1 MANLRPPFTEET
13 AQKKVKAAQDMWNT
27 KDPARV
33 AQGYTPTCI
42 WRVRD
47 SFFTGTESI
56 VAFLQAKWK
65 RERSYRLRKELF
77 AFRDDRIAV
86 QFWYEFQDVEDEMRW
101 KRCYGLED
109 WTFDETGKM
118 RKQRAVFLHLIYFC
132 CALES
137 RLISKLQED
146 VENTCTTCR
155 ASTMDQIMSDVNDS
169 QRRRQPLRDASSRIN
184 HSKSPNVVETPRLR
198 IEESEQLKSPD
209 RVSFLMTPTPQ
220 RNKEN
225 ERLSVAID
233 SQPDSAR
240 NSIMSAASIL
250 STKGKRKTHVGPWQL
265 GRTLGKG
272 ATGRVRLAKHAV
284 TGHTAAIKIV
294 SKKSAAMVQSESIA
308 AMDRNMGNFPTNA
321 ATRQMPCGI
330 EREVVIMKLIEHP
343 NVISLYDVWENR
355 GELYLVLEHVEGGE
369 LFDYVSNNGPLP
381 EEEAVRLFR
390 QIIAALGY
398 CHRFNICH
406 RDLKPENIL
415 LDANHN
421 VKLADFGMAALQP
434 AGHWLNTSCGS
445 PHYAAPEIIY
455 GRKYRGDRA
464 DMWSCGIIL
473 YALLT
478 GYLPFDGGDLGS
490 TLWLVK
496 KGDYEIPSELSDEAA
511 DLIQRILQKRP
522 EDRISMQ
529 NIWLHPLLTKYEK
542 LHNAMIDH
550 YVGPPPALSVKDC
563 GQTLSCQQDI
573 DLDILRNLQTL
584 WHDVKADELIQR
596 LLCIEPTHERMFYN
610 ALARFRDEQLENY
623 QGQPLECSA
632 SDYHHISRTGGR
644 IRRGRSQ
651 TGQGSSKHRSHFP
664 SVKEFPRRLSS
675 FKEPMSPGTVASY
688 DPYRSP
694 KHSDTASEAQYAHV
708 TVRREP
714 SDQCQAILSS
724 PRVNPPASIAEEQ
737 EPEESDRPDG
747 SPFTVLQKRKQGP
760 SSMKSFVSSRV
771 PHSSSRAP
779 GLSTHS
785 MSYRRNVSFHHAR
798 NRSHGSASAKLKKR
812 KIVSPNQPN
821 EIKRSPS
828 TCSLQLMADGLD
840 IPDMPSSPSLP
851 AQPTMVRGNGPKV
864 KSLGQVRKVRDTDYT
879 WREDT
884 RKVSHELSQIC
895 EEAFNGSSA
904 TTIRTTSGGSGYETP
919 GTPVSMASPEQ
930 VQPNSTTLAPNTSK
944 ESSGP
949 YNIKELIETR
959 QKLFEHGRDRKD
971 NVPAYLSGVITHLDR
986 LIEEDQVQNGARK
999 PLDVASFKDPFVT
1012 SPNEG
1017 FPPVTNDNRAS
1028 PFRALSQISPRRQ
1041 QKPRTSLATSQGGDV
1056 KATIRMVPHS
1066 SLPSMEEV
1074 KPLTIRKKNSSK
1086 FASSDVHEFAMVDSA
1101 GGDRNLSIGSRHA
1114 GQPSGLAPIEEVPL
1128 SPKKTTPHAQEG
1140 KKWSWFKP
1148 RPQGSYNPP
1157 ALPPKDSHLIIPS
1170 GGTTVHNAITLEP
1183 AFPPKTQSP
1192 QQLPRRK
1199 ASMDRFGGGFL
1210 KKLLTKKSPQNMEEP
1225 PANNEKDP
1233 QTTPTKDNR
1242 YSSLMCKGLAD
1253 TDSSVEADDPP
1264 NPFPNKRR
1272 SVANHNW
1279 FARVFQIK
1287 PATHVIALNTSKVK
1301 GRKELYKLLREW
1313 RDFGMEDVYLDKTN
1327 GIVHGRVSE
1336 ANFLQLREVEFT
1348 AEFYT
1353 VLEHGHQ
1360 ANLSLVRFKQ
1370 ERGAASSFNKV
1381 VETVQSTL
1389 MRRGMVV
1396 EDPFRAKKMSSVLD
1410 SVPNHK

>member
-1 MANLRPPFTEET
+1 
-13 AQKKVKAAQDMWNT
+13 
-27 KDPARV
+27 
-33 AQGYTPTCI
+33 
-42 WRVRD
+42 
-47 SFFTGTESI
+47 
-56 VAFLQAKWK
+56 
-65 RERSYRLRKELF
+65 
-77 AFRDDRIAV
+77 
-86 QFWYEFQDVEDEMRW
+86 
-101 KRCYGLED
+101 
-109 WTFDETGKM
+109 
-118 RKQRAVFLHLIYFC
+118 
-132 CALES
+132 
-137 RLISKLQED
+137 
-146 VENTCTTCR
+146 
-155 ASTMDQIMSDVNDS
+155 MDQIMWDVNDS
-169 QRRRQPLRDASSRIN
+169 QRRRQPLRDVSSRIN
-184 HSKSPNVVETPRLR
+184 QSKSPNVETPRLR
-198 IEESEQLKSPD
+198 TEESDQLKSPD
-209 RVSFLMTPTPQ
+209 RMPFPMTPTPQ

-225 ERLSVAID
+225 ERLSVATD
-233 SQPDSAR
+233 LQPDSAR
-240 NSIMSAASIL
+240 NSIMSAASLL

-308 AMDRNMGNFPTNA
+308 AMDRNMGNFPTNS

-490 TLWLVK
+490 TLRLVK
-496 KGDYEIPSELSDEAA
+496 KGDYMIPPELSDEAA

-542 LHNAMIDH
+542 LHNAMVDH

-584 WHDVKADELIQR
+584 WHDVKAEDLIQR

-610 ALARFRDEQLENY
+610 ALAKFRDEQLENY
-623 QGQPLECSA
+623 QGQPLEYSA
-632 SDYHHISRTGGR
+632 SDYHHISRPGGR
-644 IRRGRSQ
+644 VRRGRSQ
-651 TGQGSSKHRSHFP
+651 TGQGNSKRRAQFP
-664 SVKEFPRRLSS
+664 SVKEFPRRVSS
-675 FKEPMSPGTVASY
+675 VKEPMSSGTTASY

-694 KHSDTASEAQYAHV
+694 NHGSTTSEAQYANI
-708 TVRREP
+708 TVHREL
-714 SDQCQAILSS
+714 SEQSQAILSS
-724 PRVNPPASIAEEQ
+724 PRVNPPPSIAEEQ
-737 EPEESDRPDG
+737 EPEEWDGPDE
-747 SPFTVLQKRKQGP
+747 SPFTVLQKRKHGP
-760 SSMKSFVSSRV
+760 SSMKSFVSSKV

-798 NRSHGSASAKLKKR
+798 NRSHGSASAKQKKR
-812 KIVSPNQPN
+812 KIAAPTQQT

-840 IPDMPSSPSLP
+840 LPDMPSSPPLP
-851 AQPTMVRGNGPKV
+851 AQPTVVRTNGPKV
-864 KSLGQVRKVRDTDYT
+864 KSLGQVRKVRETDYT

-895 EEAFNGSSA
+895 EEAFNGSSV

-919 GTPVSMASPEQ
+919 ATPVSMASPEQ
-930 VQPNSTTLAPNTSK
+930 VHPTPKIPGSNTTK
-944 ESSGP
+944 DSSRS
-949 YNIKELIETR
+949 YNIKELTETR
-959 QKLFEHGRDRKD
+959 QKLIEHGQGRKD
-971 NVPAYLSGVITHLDR
+971 NVGGYLSGVITHLDR
-986 LIEEDQVQNGARK
+986 LIEEDQVKNGTKRE
-999 PLDVASFKDPFVT
+999 LDVAALQDPFVT
-1012 SPNEG
+1012 SPNEA
-1017 FPPVTNDNRAS
+1017 FLPIINENCAS
-1028 PFRALSQISPRRQ
+1028 PVRPPSETSPRRQ
-1041 QKPRTSLATSQGGDV
+1041 QKPRTSLATSQGGDA

-1074 KPLTIRKKNSSK
+1074 KPLTIRKKNSTK
-1086 FASSDVHEFAMVDSA
+1086 FTSPHVHEFAMSDSM
-1101 GGDRNLSIGSRHA
+1101 GGDQNFSIGSRR
-1114 GQPSGLAPIEEVPL
+1114 GRQPSGLPPIEEVPL
-1128 SPKKTTPHAQEG
+1128 SPKKSTTRAPEG
-1140 KKWSWFKP
+1140 KKWSWFKH
-1148 RPQGSYNPP
+1148 RAQGSDSPP
-1157 ALPPKDSHLIIPS
+1157 ALPPKDTHLIIPS
-1170 GGTTVHNAITLEP
+1170 GGTIVHNPITLEP
-1183 AFPPKTQSP
+1183 ASPPKAENTERVP
-1192 QQLPRRK
+1192 KRK
-1199 ASMDRFGGGFL
+1199 TSMDRFGGGFF
-1210 KKLLTKKSPQNMEEP
+1210 KKLLTKRSTQNMEEP
-1225 PANNEKDP
+1225 PTNQEKDI

-1242 YSSLMCKGLAD
+1242 HSSLMCKGLAD
-1253 TDSSVEADDPP
+1253 TDSSTEADDPP
-1264 NPFPNKRR
+1264 NPFSQKRR
-1272 SVANHNW
+1272 SIANHNW

-1287 PATHVIALNTSKVK
+1287 PATQVIALNTSKVK

-1327 GIVHGRVSE
+1327 SVVHGRVSE
-1336 ANFLQLREVEFT
+1336 ANFLHLREVEFT

-1396 EDPFRAKKMSSVLD
+1396 EDPARAKKMSRVLD
-1410 SVPNHK
+1410 SVPNRK

>member
-1 MANLRPPFTEET
+1 MSHTNYA
-13 AQKKVKAAQDMWNT
+13 
-27 KDPARV
+27 
-33 AQGYTPTCI
+33 
-42 WRVRD
+42 
-47 SFFTGTESI
+47 
-56 VAFLQAKWK
+56 
-65 RERSYRLRKELF
+65 
-77 AFRDDRIAV
+77 
-86 QFWYEFQDVEDEMRW
+86 
-101 KRCYGLED
+101 
-109 WTFDETGKM
+109 
-118 RKQRAVFLHLIYFC
+118 
-132 CALES
+132 
-137 RLISKLQED
+137 
-146 VENTCTTCR
+146 
-155 ASTMDQIMSDVNDS
+155 MDQMMSDVNDS
-169 QRRRQPLRDASSRIN
+169 QRRRQPLRDVSSRMN
-184 HSKSPNVVETPRLR
+184 HPKSPNVETPRLR
-198 IEESEQLKSPD
+198 IHESEQLKSPD
-209 RVSFLMTPTPQ
+209 RMSFLMTPTPQ

-225 ERLSVAID
+225 DRLSVVTD
-233 SQPDSAR
+233 LQPDSAR

-284 TGHTAAIKIV
+284 TGNTAAIKIV

-308 AMDRNMGNFPTNA
+308 AMDRNMGNFPTNS

-355 GELYLVLEHVEGGE
+355 GELYLVLEHVQGGE

-415 LDANHN
+415 LDSNHN

-455 GRKYRGDRA
+455 GRKYRGDKA

-490 TLWLVK
+490 TLRLVK
-496 KGDYEIPSELSDEAA
+496 KGDYMIPPELSDEAA

-529 NIWLHPLLTKYEK
+529 SIWLHPLLTKYEK
-542 LHNAMIDH
+542 LHNAMVDH
-550 YVGPPPALSVKDC
+550 YVGPPPPLSVKDC
-563 GQTLSCQQDI
+563 GQALSCQQDI

-584 WHDVKADELIQR
+584 WHDVKAEDLMQR

-610 ALARFRDEQLENY
+610 ALAKFRDEQLENY
-623 QGQPLECSA
+623 QGQPLEYSA
-632 SDYHHISRTGGR
+632 SDYHHISRPGGR
-644 IRRGRSQ
+644 VRRGRSQ
-651 TGQGSSKHRSHFP
+651 TGQGSSKRRAQFP

-675 FKEPMSPGTVASY
+675 FKEPMSSGTTASY

-694 KHSDTASEAQYAHV
+694 NHDSTASKAQYTHI
-708 TVRREP
+708 TVHRESP
-714 SDQCQAILSS
+714 EQSQAILSS
-724 PRVNPPASIAEEQ
+724 PRVQPPPSIAEEQ
-737 EPEESDRPDG
+737 EPEESDGPDA
-747 SPFTVLQKRKQGP
+747 SPFTVLQKRKHGP
-760 SSMKSFVSSRV
+760 SSMKSFVSSKV

-798 NRSHGSASAKLKKR
+798 NRSHGSTSAKPKKR
-812 KIVSPNQPN
+812 KIAPQNQQN

-828 TCSLQLMADGLD
+828 TCSLQILADGLCL
-840 IPDMPSSPSLP
+840 PDMPSSPPLP
-851 AQPTMVRGNGPKV
+851 AQPTVVRANGPKV
-864 KSLGQVRKVRDTDYT
+864 KSLGQVRKVRETDYT
-879 WREDT
+879 WKEDT

-895 EEAFNGSSA
+895 EEAFNGSSV

-919 GTPVSMASPEQ
+919 GTPVSTASLDQ
-930 VQPNSTTLAPNTSK
+930 VKPTSTIPVAHTSK
-944 ESSGP
+944 ESSRP
-949 YNIKELIETR
+949 YNIKELTETR
-959 QKLFEHGRDRKD
+959 QKLIEHSRGRKD

-986 LIEEDQVQNGARK
+986 LIEEDQAKNGTQREVE
-999 PLDVASFKDPFVT
+999 VASYQDPFII
-1012 SPNEG
+1012 SPNET
-1017 FPPVTNDNRAS
+1017 FLPVINENCAS
-1028 PFRALSQISPRRQ
+1028 PVREPSEASPRRQ
-1041 QKPRTSLATSQGGDV
+1041 QKPRTSLATSHGGDA

-1066 SLPSMEEV
+1066 SLPSMQEV
-1074 KPLTIRKKNSSK
+1074 KPLTIRKKNHSK
-1086 FASSDVHEFAMVDSA
+1086 LASSDVHEFAMGDPA
-1101 GGDRNLSIGSRHA
+1101 GSDRNFSIGSRHA
-1114 GQPSGLAPIEEVPL
+1114 AQPSGLAPIEEVPL
-1128 SPKKTTPHAQEG
+1128 SPKKTTARAPEG
-1140 KKWSWFKP
+1140 KKWSWFKH
-1148 RPQGSYNPP
+1148 RSQGSDNPP

-1170 GGTTVHNAITLEP
+1170 GGTIVHNPITLEP
-1183 AFPPKTQSP
+1183 ASPSKGENTERVPK
-1192 QQLPRRK
+1192 RK
-1199 ASMDRFGGGFL
+1199 TSMDRFGGGFF
-1210 KKLLTKKSPQNMEEP
+1210 KKLLTKKSTQNEEES
-1225 PANNEKDP
+1225 PANNENEI

-1253 TDSSVEADDPP
+1253 TDSSVEADDAP
-1264 NPFPNKRR
+1264 NPFHQKRR
-1272 SVANHNW
+1272 SIANHNW

-1287 PATHVIALNTSKVK
+1287 PATQVIALSTSKVK

-1327 GIVHGRVSE
+1327 SIVHGRVSE
-1336 ANFLQLREVEFT
+1336 ANFLHLREVEFT

-1381 VETVQSTL
+1381 VDAVQSTL

-1396 EDPFRAKKMSSVLD
+1396 EDPSRAENMMRVLD
-1410 SVPNHK
+1410 SVPNHN

>member
-1 MANLRPPFTEET
+1 
-13 AQKKVKAAQDMWNT
+13 
-27 KDPARV
+27 
-33 AQGYTPTCI
+33 
-42 WRVRD
+42 
-47 SFFTGTESI
+47 
-56 VAFLQAKWK
+56 
-65 RERSYRLRKELF
+65 
-77 AFRDDRIAV
+77 
-86 QFWYEFQDVEDEMRW
+86 
-101 KRCYGLED
+101 
-109 WTFDETGKM
+109 
-118 RKQRAVFLHLIYFC
+118 
-132 CALES
+132 
-137 RLISKLQED
+137 
-146 VENTCTTCR
+146 
-155 ASTMDQIMSDVNDS
+155 MDQIMSDVNDP
-169 QRRRQPLRDASSRIN
+169 QPRRQPLRDVSSRMN
-184 HSKSPNVVETPRLR
+184 NSKSPNVETPRLR
-198 IEESEQLKSPD
+198 IEEAEQLKSPD
-209 RVSFLMTPTPQ
+209 RTSFLMTPTPR

-225 ERLSVAID
+225 ERLSVATD
-233 SQPDSAR
+233 LQPDSAR

-308 AMDRNMGNFPTNA
+308 AMDRNMGNFPTNP

-415 LDANHN
+415 LDSNHN

-490 TLWLVK
+490 TLRLVK
-496 KGDYEIPSELSDEAA
+496 KGDYIIPPELSDEAA

-529 NIWLHPLLTKYEK
+529 SIWLHPLLTKYEK
-542 LHNAMIDH
+542 LHNAMVDH
-550 YVGPPPALSVKDC
+550 YVGPPPALSVNDC
-563 GQTLSCQQDI
+563 GPTLSSQQDI

-584 WHDVKADELIQR
+584 WHDVKAEDLIQR

-610 ALARFRDEQLENY
+610 ALAKFRDEQLENY
-623 QGQPLECSA
+623 QGQPLEYSA
-632 SDYHHISRTGGR
+632 SDYHHISRPGGR
-644 IRRGRSQ
+644 VRRGRSQ
-651 TGQGSSKHRSHFP
+651 TGQGSSKHRAEFP
-664 SVKEFPRRLSS
+664 SVKGFPRRLSS
-675 FKEPMSPGTVASY
+675 FKEPMSSGTMESY

-694 KHSDTASEAQYAHV
+694 KHGGTASEAQYAQI
-708 TVRREP
+708 TVHREP
-714 SDQCQAILSS
+714 SENARAILSS
-724 PRVNPPASIAEEQ
+724 PRVKPPPSIAEEQ
-737 EPEESDRPDG
+737 EPEESDGPDG
-747 SPFTVLQKRKQGP
+747 SPFTVLQKRKHGP
-760 SSMKSFVSSRV
+760 SSMKSFVSSKV
-771 PHSSSRAP
+771 PHSSSRAR

-785 MSYRRNVSFHHAR
+785 MSYRRNVSFHHTR
-798 NRSHGSASAKLKKR
+798 NRSHGSTSAKPKKR
-812 KIVSPNQPN
+812 KIATPNQQN

-840 IPDMPSSPSLP
+840 LPDMPSSPPLP
-851 AQPTMVRGNGPKV
+851 AQPTVVRMNGPKV
-864 KSLGQVRKVRDTDYT
+864 KSLGQIRKVRDSDYT
-879 WREDT
+879 WKEDT

-895 EEAFNGSSA
+895 EEAFNGSSV
-904 TTIRTTSGGSGYETP
+904 TTIRTTSGASGYETP
-919 GTPVSMASPEQ
+919 ATPVSMASPEQ
-930 VQPNSTTLAPNTSK
+930 AQATSTIPVSNTSQ
-944 ESSGP
+944 EASRS
-949 YNIKELIETR
+949 YNIKELTETR
-959 QKLFEHGRDRKD
+959 QKLIEHSRGRKD

-986 LIEEDQVQNGARK
+986 LIEEDQVQNGGIWRE
-999 PLDVASFKDPFVT
+999 LDVAPSQDPFVT
-1012 SPNEG
+1012 PPNET
-1017 FPPVTNDNRAS
+1017 FLPINENCAS
-1028 PFRALSQISPRRQ
+1028 PVRAPSETSPRRQ
-1041 QKPRTSLATSQGGDV
+1041 QKPRASLATSQGGDA

-1066 SLPSMEEV
+1066 SFRSMEEV
-1074 KPLTIRKKNSSK
+1074 KPLTIRKKNYSK
-1086 FASSDVHEFAMVDSA
+1086 FASSDVHEFAMGDST
-1101 GGDRNLSIGSRHA
+1101 GGDRNFSIASRHA

-1128 SPKKTTPHAQEG
+1128 SPKKTTTQAPEA
-1140 KKWSWFKP
+1140 KKWSWFKH
-1148 RPQGSYNPP
+1148 RSQGSDNPP

-1170 GGTTVHNAITLEP
+1170 GGTTVHNPITLEP
-1183 AFPPKTQSP
+1183 ASPPKTGNTERV
-1192 QQLPRRK
+1192 PRRK
-1199 ASMDRFGGGFL
+1199 TSMDRFGGGFF
-1210 KKLLTKKSPQNMEEP
+1210 KKLLTKKSTQSMQEP
-1225 PANNEKDP
+1225 SANKETDI
-1233 QTTPTKDNR
+1233 QTLPPKDNR

-1264 NPFPNKRR
+1264 NPSRHKRR
-1272 SVANHNW
+1272 SIANHNW

-1287 PATHVIALNTSKVK
+1287 PATQVIALNTSKVK

-1327 GIVHGRVSE
+1327 SIVHGRVSE
-1336 ANFLQLREVEFT
+1336 ANFLHLREVEFT

-1389 MRRGMVV
+1389 ARRGMVV
-1396 EDPFRAKKMSSVLD
+1396 EDPSRAKKMSRVLD
-1410 SVPNHK
+1410 SVPNHR

>member
-1 MANLRPPFTEET
+1 MS
-13 AQKKVKAAQDMWNT
+13 
-27 KDPARV
+27 
-33 AQGYTPTCI
+33 YTT
-42 WRVRD
+42 
-47 SFFTGTESI
+47 SS
-56 VAFLQAKWK
+56 
-65 RERSYRLRKELF
+65 
-77 AFRDDRIAV
+77 
-86 QFWYEFQDVEDEMRW
+86 
-101 KRCYGLED
+101 
-109 WTFDETGKM
+109 
-118 RKQRAVFLHLIYFC
+118 
-132 CALES
+132 
-137 RLISKLQED
+137 
-146 VENTCTTCR
+146 
-155 ASTMDQIMSDVNDS
+155 MDQRLSDMTES
-169 QRRRQPLRDASSRIN
+169 QRRRRPLGDVSGRMN
-184 HSKSPNVVETPRLR
+184 HSKSPNVETSRLT
-198 IEESEQLKSPD
+198 IEEYEQMKSPD
-209 RVSFLMTPTPQ
+209 RMSFCMTPTPQ

-225 ERLSVAID
+225 ERLSVATD
-233 SQPDSAR
+233 FQPNSAR

-250 STKGKRKTHVGPWQL
+250 STRGKRKTHVGPWQL

-308 AMDRNMGNFPTNA
+308 AMDRNMGNFPTNP

-369 LFDYVSNNGPLP
+369 LFDYVSKNGPLP

-415 LDANHN
+415 LDSNHN

-478 GYLPFDGGDLGS
+478 GYLPFDGGDLGN
-490 TLWLVK
+490 TLRLVK
-496 KGDYEIPSELSDEAA
+496 KGDYAIPSELSDEAA

-522 EDRISMQ
+522 EDRISMK

-542 LHNAMIDH
+542 LHNAMVDH

-563 GQTLSCQQDI
+563 GQTLSSQQDI

-584 WHDVKADELIQR
+584 WHDVKAEDLIQR

-610 ALARFRDEQLENY
+610 ALAKFRDEQLENY
-623 QGQPLECSA
+623 QGQPLEYSA

-644 IRRGRSQ
+644 VRRGRSH
-651 TGQGSSKHRSHFP
+651 TGQGSSKRRAQYP
-664 SVKEFPRRLSS
+664 SIREFPRHLSS
-675 FKEPMSPGTVASY
+675 FKEPMSSGTMESY

-694 KHSDTASEAQYAHV
+694 NHGSTASEAQYAHI
-708 TVRREP
+708 TVHREP
-714 SDQCQAILSS
+714 SEQSEAMSSS
-724 PRVNPPASIAEEQ
+724 PRVKPPPSIVEEE
-737 EPEESDRPDG
+737 EPEEMDGPDD
-747 SPFTVLQKRKQGP
+747 SPFTVLQKRKHGP
-760 SSMKSFVSSRV
+760 SSMKSFVSSKV
-771 PHSSSRAP
+771 PRSSSRAP
-779 GLSTHS
+779 GISARS

-798 NRSHGSASAKLKKR
+798 NRSHGSTSVKSKKR
-812 KIVSPNQPN
+812 KIAPQNTNQKS

-840 IPDMPSSPSLP
+840 IPEMPSSPPLP
-851 AQPTMVRGNGPKV
+851 AQPTVVRANGPKV
-864 KSLGQVRKVRDTDYT
+864 KSMGQVRKVRESDYT
-879 WREDT
+879 WKEDT

-895 EEAFNGSSA
+895 EEAFNGSSV

-919 GTPVSMASPEQ
+919 ATPVSMASPEQ
-930 VQPNSTTLAPNTSK
+930 VQTTSAIPGSNTLQEPAQS
-944 ESSGP
+944 
-949 YNIKELIETR
+949 YNIKVLTETR
-959 QKLFEHGRDRKD
+959 QKFIEHSRGRND

-986 LIEEDQVQNGARK
+986 LIEEDQAQNGRRRG
-999 PLDVASFKDPFVT
+999 LEVSSSQDPFV
-1012 SPNEG
+1012 
-1017 FPPVTNDNRAS
+1017 AS
-1028 PFRALSQISPRRQ
+1028 PDEALLPVIKEDFASPIRGPSENSPKRK
-1041 QKPRTSLATSQGGDV
+1041 QKLRTSLAKSQGGDG

-1066 SLPSMEEV
+1066 SLSCMEEV

-1086 FASSDVHEFAMVDSA
+1086 FVSSDVQEFATSDCPSD
-1101 GGDRNLSIGSRHA
+1101 GQNFSIGSRHA
-1114 GQPSGLAPIEEVPL
+1114 GQPIGLEPIEEAPL
-1128 SPKKTTPHAQEG
+1128 SPKKTTTRAPEG
-1140 KKWSWFKP
+1140 KKWSWFKH
-1148 RPQGSYNPP
+1148 RPQGSENTPT
-1157 ALPPKDSHLIIPS
+1157 LPPKDSHLIIPS
-1170 GGTTVHNAITLEP
+1170 GGTTVHTPITLEP
-1183 AFPPKTQSP
+1183 ASPPQTENTESVA
-1192 QQLPRRK
+1192 RRK
-1199 ASMDRFGGGFL
+1199 PSIDRFGGSFF
-1210 KKLLTKKSPQNMEEP
+1210 KKLLTKKTNQSMQEP
-1225 PANNEKDP
+1225 LADKEKDI
-1233 QTTPTKDNR
+1233 QTKLAKDAR
-1242 YSSLMCKGLAD
+1242 HSSLMCKGLAD
-1253 TDSSVEADDPP
+1253 TDSSIEADDSP
-1264 NPFPNKRR
+1264 NPFHHKRR
-1272 SVANHNW
+1272 SIANHNW

-1287 PATHVIALNTSKVK
+1287 PATQVIALSTSKVK

-1327 GIVHGRVSE
+1327 SIVHGRVSE
-1336 ANFLQLREVEFT
+1336 ANFLYLREVEFT

-1353 VLEHGHQ
+1353 VLEYGQ
-1360 ANLSLVRFKQ
+1360 PANLSLVRFKQ
-1370 ERGAASSFNKV
+1370 ERGAVSSFNKV

-1410 SVPNHK
+1410 SVPTRK

>member
-1 MANLRPPFTEET
+1 
-13 AQKKVKAAQDMWNT
+13 
-27 KDPARV
+27 
-33 AQGYTPTCI
+33 
-42 WRVRD
+42 
-47 SFFTGTESI
+47 
-56 VAFLQAKWK
+56 
-65 RERSYRLRKELF
+65 
-77 AFRDDRIAV
+77 
-86 QFWYEFQDVEDEMRW
+86 
-101 KRCYGLED
+101 
-109 WTFDETGKM
+109 
-118 RKQRAVFLHLIYFC
+118 
-132 CALES
+132 
-137 RLISKLQED
+137 
-146 VENTCTTCR
+146 
-155 ASTMDQIMSDVNDS
+155 MSDFNES
-169 QRRRQPLRDASSRIN
+169 LRRRQPLGDVSSRMN
-184 HSKSPNVVETPRLR
+184 HSKSPNVETPRLR

-209 RVSFLMTPTPQ
+209 GMSFCMTPTPQ

-225 ERLSVAID
+225 ERLSVATD
-233 SQPDSAR
+233 FQPNSAR

-308 AMDRNMGNFPTNA
+308 AMDRNMGKFPTNS

-415 LDANHN
+415 LDSNYN

-478 GYLPFDGGDLGS
+478 GYLPFDGGDLGN
-490 TLWLVK
+490 TLRLVK
-496 KGDYEIPSELSDEAA
+496 KGDYIIPPELSDEAA

-522 EDRISMQ
+522 EDRISMK

-563 GQTLSCQQDI
+563 GQPLSCQQDI

-584 WHDVKADELIQR
+584 WHDVQAEDLIQR
-596 LLCIEPTHERMFYN
+596 ILCIEPTHERMFYN
-610 ALARFRDEQLENY
+610 ALAKFRDEQLENY
-623 QGQPLECSA
+623 QGQPLEYSA
-632 SDYHHISRTGGR
+632 SDYHHISRPGGR
-644 IRRGRSQ
+644 VRRGRSQ
-651 TGQGSSKHRSHFP
+651 TGQGSSKRRAQFP

-675 FKEPMSPGTVASY
+675 FKEPMSSGTTESY

-694 KHSDTASEAQYAHV
+694 KHGSTTLGAQYAHI
-708 TVRREP
+708 TVHRESP
-714 SDQCQAILSS
+714 EESEVIPSS
-724 PRVNPPASIAEEQ
+724 PRVKPPPSIVEEE
-737 EPEESDRPDG
+737 EPEESDGPDG
-747 SPFTVLQKRKQGP
+747 SPFTVLTKRKHGP
-760 SSMKSFVSSRV
+760 SSMKSFVSSKIA
-771 PHSSSRAP
+771 HSSSRAP
-779 GLSTHS
+779 GLSAHS
-785 MSYRRNVSFHHAR
+785 MSYRRNVSFRHAR
-798 NRSHGSASAKLKKR
+798 NRSQGSTSTKAKKR
-812 KIVSPNQPN
+812 KIAPKNQHH
-821 EIKRSPS
+821 EFKRSPS
-828 TCSLQLMADGLD
+828 TCSLQLMADALD
-840 IPDMPSSPSLP
+840 LPDMPSSPPLP
-851 AQPTMVRGNGPKV
+851 AQPTVVRATGPKV
-864 KSLGQVRKVRDTDYT
+864 KVFGQVRKVRDTDYT
-879 WREDT
+879 WKEDT

-895 EEAFNGSSA
+895 EEAFNRSSG
-904 TTIRTTSGGSGYETP
+904 TTIRTASGGSGYETP
-919 GTPVSMASPEQ
+919 GTPVSMASPEK
-930 VQPNSTTLAPNTSK
+930 VQRTPTIPVSNTSQK
-944 ESSGP
+944 SSRS
-949 YNIKELIETR
+949 YNIKELTETR
-959 QKLFEHGRDRKD
+959 QKFIEHSRGRKD
-971 NVPAYLSGVITHLDR
+971 NVPAYLSGVITHLNR
-986 LIEEDQVQNGARK
+986 LIEEDQAQNGIRRD
-999 PLDVASFKDPFVT
+999 LDVASFQDPFST
-1012 SPNEG
+1012 SPNETSL
-1017 FPPVTNDNRAS
+1017 PVINENCAS
-1028 PFRALSQISPRRQ
+1028 PVRAPSEASPRRQ
-1041 QKPRTSLATSQGGDV
+1041 PEPRASLALPQGGDV
-1056 KATIRMVPHS
+1056 KASIRMVPHS
-1066 SLPSMEEV
+1066 SMPCMEEV
-1074 KPLTIRKKNSSK
+1074 KPLTIRKKPSTK
-1086 FASSDVHEFAMVDSA
+1086 LTSSDVHEFAMSDSQ
-1101 GGDRNLSIGSRHA
+1101 GSDRHFSIGSRHIA
-1114 GQPSGLAPIEEVPL
+1114 QPSGLAPIEEVPL
-1128 SPKKTTPHAQEG
+1128 SPKKITARAPEG
-1140 KKWSWFKP
+1140 KKWSWFKH
-1148 RPQGSYNPP
+1148 RPQGSDNPP
-1157 ALPPKDSHLIIPS
+1157 TLPPKDIHLIIPS
-1170 GGTTVHNAITLEP
+1170 GGTTVHNPITLEP
-1183 AFPPKTQSP
+1183 ASP
-1192 QQLPRRK
+1192 SKIEDTERIQRRK
-1199 ASMDRFGGGFL
+1199 TSIDRFGGGFF
-1210 KKLLTKKSPQNMEEP
+1210 KKLLTKKPTLNMQDP
-1225 PANNEKDP
+1225 PPDKEKDI

-1242 YSSLMCKGLAD
+1242 HSSLMCKGLAD
-1253 TDSSVEADDPP
+1253 TDSSIEADDPP
-1264 NPFPNKRR
+1264 NPFRHKRR
-1272 SVANHNW
+1272 SIANHNW

-1287 PATHVIALNTSKVK
+1287 PATQVIALNTSKVK

-1327 GIVHGRVSE
+1327 SIVHGRVSE
-1336 ANFLQLREVEFT
+1336 ANFLHLREVEFT

-1396 EDPFRAKKMSSVLD
+1396 EDPARAKKMARVLD